1 MNALLFLALEA
12 TGQIPVVID
21 VSPGTYVVR
30 ITAKADGTATVTQLK
45 VHSLV
50 AGPEVDSIPPTTG
63 DLTEFSKRVQSLTA
77 AVDDDPET
85 LQAFAMLYDAVG
97 KGVTDGSIEVE
108 NANKSLALGSNAIV
122 GRTSTGEKWKAWREG
137 VSAELLTRAA
147 SGKYSTSE
155 EIAGTLDEVVAGINA
170 HADSSGLFE
179 RLDPDK
185 LQKWL
190 EFIVKLI
197 ALFQGL

>member
-1 MNALLFLALEA
+1 MNALLLLALSA
-12 TGQIPVVID
+12 TAQIPVVID
-21 VSPGTYVVR
+21 VPPGTYVVR

-50 AGPEVDSIPPTTG
+50 AGPEVDQIPPPTG

-77 AVDDDPET
+77 AVDDEPET
-85 LQAFAMLYDAVG
+85 LQAFAMLYDAVA
-97 KGVTDGSIEVE
+97 KGVRDGSIKVA

-122 GRTSTGEKWKAWREG
+122 GRTSTGETWKAWREG

-147 SGKYSTSE
+147 SGKYSTPE
-155 EIAGTLDEVVAGINA
+155 QIAGTLDEVVEGINA

-185 LQKWL
+185 LKSWL
-190 EFIVKLI
+190 EFILKLI

>member
-1 MNALLFLALEA
+1 MNALLLLALSA
-12 TGQIPVVID
+12 TAQIPVVID
-21 VSPGTYVVR
+21 VPPGTYVVR

-50 AGPEVDSIPPTTG
+50 AGPEVDPIPPTTG

-77 AVDDDPET
+77 AVDDEPET
-85 LQAFAMLYDAVG
+85 LQAFAMLYDAVA
-97 KGVTDGSIEVE
+97 KGVTDGSIKVE

-147 SGKYSTSE
+147 SGKYSTPE

>member
-1 MNALLFLALEA
+1 
-12 TGQIPVVID
+12 
-21 VSPGTYVVR
+21 
-30 ITAKADGTATVTQLK
+30 
-45 VHSLV
+45 
-50 AGPEVDSIPPTTG
+50 
-63 DLTEFSKRVQSLTA
+63 
-77 AVDDDPET
+77 
-85 LQAFAMLYDAVG
+85 
-97 KGVTDGSIEVE
+97 
-108 NANKSLALGSNAIV
+108 LALGSNAIV

-147 SGKYSTSE
+147 SGKYSTPE

-179 RLDPDK
+179 LDPDK

>member
-1 MNALLFLALEA
+1 MNALLLLALSA

-21 VSPGTYVVR
+21 VPPGTYVVR

-50 AGPEVDSIPPTTG
+50 AGPEVAPIPTTG

-77 AVDDDPET
+77 AVDDEPET
-85 LQAFAMLYDAVG
+85 LQAFAMLYDAVA
-97 KGVTDGSIEVE
+97 KGVTDGSIKVE

-147 SGKYSTSE
+147 SGKYSTPE

>member
-1 MNALLFLALEA
+1 MNALLLLALSA

-21 VSPGTYVVR
+21 VPPGTYVVR

-147 SGKYSTSE
+147 SGKYSTPE

>member
-1 MNALLFLALEA
+1 MNALLLLALSA

-21 VSPGTYVVR
+21 VPPGTYVVR

-50 AGPEVDSIPPTTG
+50 AGPEVAPIPTTG

-97 KGVTDGSIEVE
+97 KGVTDGSIKVE

-147 SGKYSTSE
+147 SGKYSTPE

>member
-1 MNALLFLALEA
+1 MNALLLLALSA
-12 TGQIPVVID
+12 TAQIPVVID
-21 VSPGTYVVR
+21 VPPGTYVVR

-50 AGPEVDSIPPTTG
+50 AGPEVDQIPPPTG

-77 AVDDDPET
+77 AVDDEPET

-97 KGVTDGSIEVE
+97 KGVRDGSIKVA

-122 GRTSTGEKWKAWREG
+122 GRTSTGETWKAWREG

-147 SGKYSTSE
+147 SGKYSTPE
-155 EIAGTLDEVVAGINA
+155 QIAGTLDEVVEGINA

-185 LQKWL
+185 LKSWL
-190 EFIVKLI
+190 EFILKLI

>member
-1 MNALLFLALEA
+1 MNALLFLALAA

-21 VSPGTYVVR
+21 VPPGTYVVR

-50 AGPEVDSIPPTTG
+50 AGPEVDPIPPTTG

-97 KGVTDGSIEVE
+97 KGVRDGSIKVE

-147 SGKYSTSE
+147 SGKYSTPE

>member
-1 MNALLFLALEA
+1 MNALLLLALSA
-12 TGQIPVVID
+12 TAQIPVVID
-21 VSPGTYVVR
+21 VPPGTYVVR

-77 AVDDDPET
+77 AVDDEPET

-147 SGKYSTSE
+147 SGKYSTPE